1 MGEVVI
7 LGRDAILAAQDIAIE
22 TVEVPE
28 WGGSVIVKGMSGEQ
42 RDAFE
47 ASVVSERGG
56 KAEVDMRNLRAKFVA
71 RCVVD
76 EKGARLFADE
86 DVPALARKS
95 GAVLDRLFEVGQRLA
110 GMRPA
115 DVEALAGN
123 SDAQSGASPSA

>member
-7 LGRDAILAAQDIAIE
+7 LGRDAILAAQDITSE

-28 WGGSVIVKGMSGEQ
+28 WGGAVIVKGMSGEQ

-47 ASVVSERGG
+47 ASVVHERGG